1 MKVDDKIVAFNKY
14 FCDEKA
20 SMKEKFK
27 LPTISKLFD
36 LTSLAGQMRQKIE
49 PKGEFGLD
57 SSILLDGRTRSRTV
71 LLGDLF
77 TSLATGFQVSPA
89 VDKDINNM
97 LNGLKDAE
105 KNSEIPVS
113 KKFTKLFLSKN
124 GQNYALD
131 ANIEKEELKTFSTL
145 TSADHFRKIIQNEFV
160 CNEVCGLIIN
170 VIHYV

>member
-1 MKVDDKIVAFNKY
+1 
-14 FCDEKA
+14 
-20 SMKEKFK
+20 MKEKFK

-105 KNSEIPVS
+105 KNPEISKVS
-113 KKFTKLFLSKN
+113 
-124 GQNYALD
+124 
-131 ANIEKEELKTFSTL
+131 
-145 TSADHFRKIIQNEFV
+145 
-160 CNEVCGLIIN
+160 
-170 VIHYV
+170 